1 MNRIKQAFHPKQES
15 SGSKKR
21 FSLFSK
27 DTDEKRPSSSEKTNR
42 KAKNST
48 LAIDTADFKSN
59 DQPRSANIS
68 SSAKDISPIQQ
79 HAAST
84 LITEANNALITP
96 AIASN
101 APIERRSSLRRGRS
115 LVLPPRRKSTR
126 VSMAIS
132 SANEKHYSLAE
143 EPESSEPRDAPP
155 PQPDDGST
163 TPQAD
168 EFLQLGL
175 ACHENGKL
183 EKATHYWR
191 MAAERDHPLGLF
203 FYGIA
208 LRHGWGCKPNP
219 TMAVRYLQ
227 RAAECA
233 VYDLQTGIAQSTL
246 VAKQELVL
254 AIYELGVCF
263 QHGWGVPKNIATAA
277 YYFEIA
283 SNLGDPDAQN
293 DLGFCYS
300 HGQGVKKDNFKAAKY
315 YRMADRQ
322 GNGIVG
328 NSWIWKSKYDIVDL
342 PNWDKSASSDKAN
355 TMAAVKS
362 ITSAKNES
370 FEEKKR
376 R

>member
-15 SGSKKR
+15 NGSKKR

-27 DTDEKRPSSSEKTNR
+27 DTDKNRPSSSEKTNR
-42 KAKNST
+42 RAKNPT
-48 LAIDTADFKSN
+48 LAINTADLESN
-59 DQPRSANIS
+59 DQPRSANIPRS
-68 SSAKDISPIQQ
+68 RFLEADFASPKTQKRYSMFQSAKDISPIQQ

-208 LRHGWGCKPNP
+208 LRHGWVKIIF
-219 TMAVRYLQ
+219 LD
-227 RAAECA
+227 
-233 VYDLQTGIAQSTL
+233 DLVS
-246 VAKQELVL
+246 
-254 AIYELGVCF
+254 
-263 QHGWGVPKNIATAA
+263 P
-277 YYFEIA
+277 
-283 SNLGDPDAQN
+283 
-293 DLGFCYS
+293 
-300 HGQGVKKDNFKAAKY
+300 KY
-315 YRMADRQ
+315 Y
-322 GNGIVG
+322 
-328 NSWIWKSKYDIVDL
+328 S
-342 PNWDKSASSDKAN
+342 
-355 TMAAVKS
+355 
-362 ITSAKNES
+362 
-370 FEEKKR
+370 
-376 R
+376 